1 MKTRRVNIMSIL
13 VINIETK
20 NMYVFEPIFFF
31 NFFIFD
37 ELNGNYV
44 YFPIKKY
51 SEKISMKLASCG
63 YKEQTKNYINL

>member
-1 MKTRRVNIMSIL
+1 MNILI
-13 VINIETK
+13 INIKTK
-20 NMYVFEPIFFF
+20 KYIRFQTD
-31 NFFIFD
+31 NFFDFFAFD
-37 ELNGNYV
+37 KLNGNYV

>member
-1 MKTRRVNIMSIL
+1 MNVLI
-13 VINIETK
+13 INIETK
-20 NMYVFEPIFFF
+20 KYVRFRTG

-37 ELNGNYV
+37 EFNTHNALNGNYV

-63 YKEQTKNYINL
+63 YEEQTKNYINL